1 MPVAARSPQGRHAHR
16 THRTHRTHRV
26 HRVHRAPRAFTLIEL
41 MVVVAIIGILAAIA
55 VPQYRDDTIRARLS
69 SVLTAAAPLKMAVS
83 LCAQEAG
90 GVLDDCNG
98 DNPAAAIPP
107 FAPNREIA
115 QAFVSGPGVITLTLA
130 ASGLGA
136 GVDGRDITLRPS
148 VNATSVSWEIATTIE
163 NAVARQYVLRNS
175 QSPAD
180 TSQARA

>member
-1 MPVAARSPQGRHAHR
+1 MSFAARLPQGHCAGRAHR
-16 THRTHRTHRV
+16 H
-26 HRVHRAPRAFTLIEL
+26 PRRPRGFTLIEL

-69 SVLTAAAPLKMAVS
+69 SVLTAAAPLRMAVS

-90 GVLDDCNG
+90 GVLDDCN
-98 DNPAAAIPP
+98 DDHAAAAIPP
-107 FAPNREIA
+107 FTPNREIA
-115 QAFVSGPGVITLTLA
+115 QASVTGPGVITLTLA

-136 GVDGRDITLRPS
+136 GVDGKEITLRPS
-148 VNATSVSWEIATTIE
+148 LNATSVSWEIATTID

>member
-1 MPVAARSPQGRHAHR
+1 
-16 THRTHRTHRV
+16 
-26 HRVHRAPRAFTLIEL
+26 

-90 GVLDDCNG
+90 GVLDDCND
-98 DNPAAAIPP
+98 DNAAAAIPP
-107 FAPNREIA
+107 FARSRVIANPVSDA
-115 QAFVSGPGVITLTLA
+115 QATVSGPGVITLTLS

-136 GVDGRDITLRPS
+136 GVDGREIVLRPS
-148 VNATSVSWEIATTIE
+148 VNATSVSWEITTTIE

>member
-16 THRTHRTHRV
+16 T

-90 GVLDDCNG
+90 GVLDNCNG

-130 ASGLGA
+130 PSGLGA

>member
-1 MPVAARSPQGRHAHR
+1 MPVAARLPQDRRAHR
-16 THRTHRTHRV
+16 SH
-26 HRVHRAPRAFTLIEL
+26 RAFTLIEL

-90 GVLDDCNG
+90 GVLHDCND
-98 DNPAAAIPP
+98 DNAAAAIPP

-115 QAFVSGPGVITLTLA
+115 QASVSGPGVITLTLA
-130 ASGLGA
+130 ARGLGA
-136 GVDGRDITLRPS
+136 GVDGRAITLRPS
-148 VNATSVSWEIATTIE
+148 INATSIGWEIATTIE

>member
-1 MPVAARSPQGRHAHR
+1 MPVAARLPQGRRADRVNRADRANGAHR
-16 THRTHRTHRV
+16 FHRLHL
-26 HRVHRAPRAFTLIEL
+26 AFTLIEL

-69 SVLTAAAPLKMAVS
+69 SVLTAAAPLRMAVS

-90 GVLDDCNG
+90 GVLEYCNDDNA
-98 DNPAAAIPP
+98 AAAIPP

-115 QAFVSGPGVITLTLA
+115 QASVSGPGVITLKLA

-148 VNATSVSWEIATTIE
+148 VNATSVTWEIATTIE

>member
-1 MPVAARSPQGRHAHR
+1 MPVAARSPQGRHAYR
-16 THRTHRTHRV
+16 THRA
-26 HRVHRAPRAFTLIEL
+26 HRAPRAFTLIEL

>member
-1 MPVAARSPQGRHAHR
+1 MPVAARLPRGR
-16 THRTHRTHRV
+16 RV
-26 HRVHRAPRAFTLIEL
+26 HRLHRLHRAFTLIEL

-90 GVLDDCNG
+90 GVLDDCND
-98 DNPAAAIPP
+98 DNAAAAIPL
-107 FAPNREIA
+107 FARNREIA
-115 QAFVSGPGVITLTLA
+115 QATVSGPGVITLTLA
-130 ASGLGA
+130 AGGLGA

-148 VNATSVSWEIATTIE
+148 VNATSVSWEIGTTIE

>member
-1 MPVAARSPQGRHAHR
+1 
-16 THRTHRTHRV
+16 
-26 HRVHRAPRAFTLIEL
+26 
-41 MVVVAIIGILAAIA
+41 
-55 VPQYRDDTIRARLS
+55 
-69 SVLTAAAPLKMAVS
+69 AAPLKMAVS

-148 VNATSVSWEIATTIE
+148 LNATSVSWEIATTIE

>member
-1 MPVAARSPQGRHAHR
+1 MSVAARPPRGHCAHCAHCAHR
-16 THRTHRTHRV
+16 G
-26 HRVHRAPRAFTLIEL
+26 FTLIEL

-90 GVLDDCNG
+90 GVLNECNDDHA
-98 DNPAAAIPP
+98 AAAIPP

-115 QAFVSGPGVITLTLA
+115 QASVTGPGVITLTLA

-136 GVDGRDITLRPS
+136 GVDGKEITLRPS
-148 VNATSVSWEIATTIE
+148 VNATSVSWEIATTID

-180 TSQARA
+180 TSQART

>member
-1 MPVAARSPQGRHAHR
+1 MPVAARLPQGRRADRAHCP
-16 THRTHRTHRV
+16 HRPH
-26 HRVHRAPRAFTLIEL
+26 RAFTLIEL

-98 DNPAAAIPP
+98 DNAAAAIPR

-115 QAFVSGPGVITLTLA
+115 QATVSGPGVITLTLA

-163 NAVARQYVLRNS
+163 NVVARQYVLRNS

>member
-1 MPVAARSPQGRHAHR
+1 MPVAARLPRGRRADHAHHAHRAPR
-16 THRTHRTHRV
+16 THRTH
-26 HRVHRAPRAFTLIEL
+26 RAFTLIEL

-69 SVLTAAAPLKMAVS
+69 SVLTAASPLKMAVS

-90 GVLDDCNG
+90 GVLDDCND
-98 DNPAAAIPP
+98 DNAAAAIPP
-107 FAPNREIA
+107 FARSREIA
-115 QAFVSGPGVITLTLA
+115 QATVSGPGVITLTLS

-136 GVDGRDITLRPS
+136 GVDGREIVLRPS
-148 VNATSVSWEIATTIE
+148 VNATSVSWEITTTIE

>member
-1 MPVAARSPQGRHAHR
+1 MPVAARSPQGRHAYR
-16 THRTHRTHRV
+16 T

>member
-16 THRTHRTHRV
+16 THRTHRT